1 MKTLKLLINTLIFII
16 SILLN
21 PFSAYASDITKER
34 GYVEFAALDKAYG
47 EPKVLINLN
56 KTMLGFVSKL
66 NVADPDAAEL
76 IKNLEA
82 VRVNIYDMNGNEKPA
97 LGLVA
102 NVSKDIQAKG
112 WMPVVS
118 INEDDEKVRIFTKI
132 TDDIMDG
139 LVVMIVQNDEK
150 GEAVF
155 INIIG
160 EIDPANINKLTD
172 SLNINVDLG

>member
-1 MKTLKLLINTLIFII
+1 MKTLKLLIDTLLLII
-16 SILLN
+16 ALLLGSN
-21 PFSAYASDITKER
+21 VAYASDLTKER
-34 GYVEFAALDKAYG
+34 GYVEFAALNKAYG

-66 NVADPDAAEL
+66 NVADPDAAAL
-76 IKNLEA
+76 IRNLDA
-82 VRVNIYDMNGNEKPA
+82 VRVNIYDMDGKEKPA
-97 LGLVA
+97 MGLVA
-102 NVSKDIQAKG
+102 SVSKDIQEKG

-139 LVVMIVQNDEK
+139 LVVMVVQNDEK